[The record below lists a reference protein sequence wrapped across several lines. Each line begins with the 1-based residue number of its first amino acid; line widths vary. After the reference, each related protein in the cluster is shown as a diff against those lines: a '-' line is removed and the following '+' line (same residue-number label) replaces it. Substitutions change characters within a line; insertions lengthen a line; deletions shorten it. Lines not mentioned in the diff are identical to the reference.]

1 MPNMNS
7 KIYDIFISYSS
18 HDKERVM
25 ELCNYIEQHDLRCF
39 VAHRD
44 IPRGVVWA
52 RSIVEAIESSRMML
66 VVFSKSFNESEQVDR
81 EIELACEAKMPIL
94 SVRLSGDQY
103 TGAKRYYL
111 NNINWIDA
119 FPEPSRVYADV
130 MSSILSLLGDVRN
143 NNIKAPAIA
152 PEVAKQSRRRWSPRI
167 IMFIAL
173 LLAFCLG
180 ALYWTFDRS
189 EARQGAEPCYKVGDY
204 YNENNKEGVVFQV
217 WDDGRH
223 GKIVSL
229 DEAELKWCSDEQYRK
244 KVAVDASN
252 RTDGKA
258 NTDRVVYH
266 ADATQYPAFS
276 WCRAKGGE
284 WYLPAIDELVRFT
297 LDKETRTAINK
308 TLRAKGCR
316 ELDGWYWS
324 STDYADYEPDACA
337 WYVWI
342 ASNETRGADKNKEAY
357 VRAITTF

>member
-1 MPNMNS
+1 MKS
-7 KIYDIFISYSS
+7 KRYDIFISYSS
-18 HDKERVM
+18 HDKESVM
-25 ELCNYIEQHDLRCF
+25 SLCNYIEQHNLRCF

-52 RSIVEAIESSRMML
+52 KTIVEAIESSRMMI

-94 SVRLSGDQY
+94 SVRLTADQY

-119 FPEPSRVYADV
+119 FPNPSHVYGDV
-130 MSSILSLLGDVRN
+130 LHSISALLGEKQNNTTKTPNVTPKSAPKSSSSRWSIRHTILAFALLALSLAGIYL
-143 NNIKAPAIA
+143 
-152 PEVAKQSRRRWSPRI
+152 
-167 IMFIAL
+167 AL
-173 LLAFCLG
+173 
-180 ALYWTFDRS
+180 DRS
-189 EARQGAEPCYKVGDY
+189 EAEHSAEPCYKVGDY

-223 GKIVSL
+223 GKLLSL
-229 DEAELKWCSDEQYRK
+229 DEAELRWCSEEQYSK
-244 KVAVDASN
+244 KIALDTSDRVDGKTNTDKVVYNVDA
-252 RTDGKA
+252 A
-258 NTDRVVYH
+258 
-266 ADATQYPAFS
+266 QYPAFN
-276 WCRAKGGE
+276 WCRNKGGE

-297 LDKETRTAINK
+297 LDKDVRIAVNQ
-308 TLRAKGCR
+308 TLSAKGYR

-342 ASNETRGADKNKEAY
+342 ASNETRGADKYKEAY

>member
-1 MPNMNS
+1 MNS
-7 KIYDIFISYSS
+7 KKYDIFISYSS
-18 HDKERVM
+18 HDTEHVM
-25 ELCNYIEQHDLRCF
+25 SLCNYLEQHNLHCF

-52 RSIVEAIESSRMML
+52 RSIVEAIESSRMMI
-66 VVFSKSFNESEQVDR
+66 VVFSKAFNESEHVDR

-94 SVRLSGDQY
+94 SVRLSADVY

-119 FPEPSRVYADV
+119 YPEPSRVYDDV
-130 MSSILSLLGDVRN
+130 LQSITCLICGESENKVET
-143 NNIKAPAIA
+143 PS
-152 PEVAKQSRRRWSPRI
+152 VASKQVKGSRRRWSVRHTI
-167 IMFIAL
+167 FFAM
-173 LLAFCLG
+173 LLALCVG
-180 ALYWTFDRS
+180 VALYCAFNV
-189 EARQGAEPCYKVGDY
+189 GGEPCYNVGDY
-204 YNENNKEGVVFQV
+204 YNQNNKEGVVFQV

-223 GKIVSL
+223 GKLLSL
-229 DEAELKWCSDEQYRK
+229 DEAELKWCSDEQYRQK
-244 KVAVDASN
+244 TQVDASN
-252 RTDGKA
+252 RVDGKA

-266 ADATQYPAFS
+266 VDATQFPAFN
-276 WCRAKGGE
+276 WCRAKGGD

-297 LDKETRTAINK
+297 LDKDTRTAINK
-308 TLRAKGCR
+308 TLSAKGYR

>member
-1 MPNMNS
+1 MNS
-7 KIYDIFISYSS
+7 KKYDIFISYSS
-18 HDKERVM
+18 HDTERVM
-25 ELCNYIEQHDLRCF
+25 SLCNYLEQHNLRCF

-52 RSIVEAIESSRMML
+52 RSVVEAIESSRMMI

-94 SVRLSGDQY
+94 SVRFSADVY

-119 FPEPSRVYADV
+119 YPDPSCVYDDV
-130 MSSILSLLGDVRN
+130 LQSITCLICGESE
-143 NNIKAPAIA
+143 IKVEIPT
-152 PEVAKQSRRRWSPRI
+152 VALKQVEGSRRRWSVRHTI
-167 IMFIAL
+167 FAAML
-173 LLAFCLG
+173 LVLCVVA
-180 ALYWTFDRS
+180 ALYCALKVGSD
-189 EARQGAEPCYKVGDY
+189 PCYNVGDY
-204 YNENNKEGVVFQV
+204 YNQNNKEGVVFQV
-217 WDDGRH
+217 WDGGRH
-223 GKIVSL
+223 GKLVSM
-229 DEAELKWCSDEQYRK
+229 DEAELKWCSDEQYRQK
-244 KVAVDASN
+244 MQVDASN
-252 RTDGKA
+252 RVDGKA
-258 NTDRVVYH
+258 NTDRIVYH
-266 ADATQYPAFS
+266 VDATQYPAFN

-297 LDKETRTAINK
+297 LDKETRIAINK
-308 TLRAKGCR
+308 TLSAKGYR

>member
-1 MPNMNS
+1 MNS
-7 KIYDIFISYSS
+7 KRYDIFISYSS
-18 HDKERVM
+18 HDKESVM
-25 ELCNYIEQHDLRCF
+25 GLCNYLEQHNLRCF

-52 RSIVEAIESSRMML
+52 KTIVEAIESSRMMI

-94 SVRLSGDQY
+94 SVRLSSDVY
-103 TGAKRYYL
+103 TGVKRYYL

-119 FPEPSRVYADV
+119 FPEPSRVYGDV
-130 MSSILSLLGDVRN
+130 LHSISCLLGENQDNTTRTTNVTPKSVTKSSPTRWSIRHTILAFALLALSLAGIYL
-143 NNIKAPAIA
+143 
-152 PEVAKQSRRRWSPRI
+152 
-167 IMFIAL
+167 AL
-173 LLAFCLG
+173 
-180 ALYWTFDRS
+180 DRS
-189 EARQGAEPCYKVGDY
+189 EAEYSVEPCYKVGDY

-223 GKIVSL
+223 GKLLSL
-229 DEAELKWCSDEQYRK
+229 DEAELRWCSEEQYRK
-244 KVAVDASN
+244 KTHVDASN
-252 RTDGKA
+252 RVDGKA
-258 NTDRVVYH
+258 NTDKVVCH
-266 ADATQYPAFS
+266 VEAAQYPAFN
-276 WCRAKGGE
+276 WCRNKGGE

-297 LDKETRTAINK
+297 LDKDVRIAINQ
-308 TLRAKGCR
+308 TLRAKGYR

-342 ASNETRGADKNKEAY
+342 ASNETRGADKYKEAY

>member
-1 MPNMNS
+1 MNS
-7 KIYDIFISYSS
+7 KRYDIFISYSS
-18 HDKERVM
+18 HDKEQVT
-25 ELCNYIEQHDLRCF
+25 ELCNYLEQHNLRCF

-52 RSIVEAIESSRMML
+52 RSIVEAIERSRMMI
-66 VVFSKSFNESEQVDR
+66 VVFSKSFNESEHVDR

-94 SVRLSGDQY
+94 SVRLSSDVY

-119 FPEPSRVYADV
+119 FPEPSRVYGDV
-130 MSSILSLLGDVRN
+130 LHSISCLLGDESEAGAQMPNAV
-143 NNIKAPAIA
+143 
-152 PEVAKQSRRRWSPRI
+152 PEVAKPSRRRWSASHI
-167 IMFIAL
+167 VFTAV

-180 ALYWTFDRS
+180 AGIYWAIKSGT
-189 EARQGAEPCYKVGDY
+189 EQGAKPCYKVGDY
-204 YNENNKEGVVFQV
+204 YNQNNKEGVVFQV

-223 GKIVSL
+223 GKLVSM

-244 KVAVDASN
+244 KTHVDASN
-252 RTDGKA
+252 RVDGKA
-258 NTDRVVYH
+258 NTDKVVCH
-266 ADATQYPAFS
+266 VEAAQYPAFN

-297 LDKETRTAINK
+297 LDKEIRMAINL
-308 TLRAKGCR
+308 TLSAKGYR

-337 WYVWI
+337 WYVWLS
-342 ASNETRGADKNKEAY
+342 SNEARGADKNKEAY